1 MSNPSSAPASDPHA
15 GHAASSH
22 AAGSHA
28 AGSHG
33 EHDVHVF
40 ESVGI
45 QEGNAR
51 VPRWYVLA
59 MALLVGFCAV
69 YIATYLFG
77 AQPSAAEFKHSK

>member
-15 GHAASSH
+15 GHAASAH
-22 AAGSHA
+22 A
-28 AGSHG
+28 

>member
-1 MSNPSSAPASDPHA
+1 MSHSSTPESAPAAAHAHGAA
-15 GHAASSH
+15 GH
-22 AAGSHA
+22 GD
-28 AGSHG
+28 G
-33 EHDVHVF
+33 DVHVF

-45 QEGNAR
+45 EEGNAR
-51 VPRWYVLA
+51 VPRWYLLA

>member
-15 GHAASSH
+15 G
-22 AAGSHA
+22 HA

-51 VPRWYVLA
+51 VPRWYMLA
-59 MALLVGFCAV
+59 MALLVAFCAV